1 MRKIEEGKTNPR
13 ITSTNL
19 TPNMLLQSIDLRDRL
34 GVRER
39 GRVLLSQ
46 VRWPISVGVTK
57 VNEERG
63 MREYL

>member
-46 VRWPISVGVTK
+46 VR
-57 VNEERG
+57 
-63 MREYL
+63 